1 MRVSLLDGWF
11 PDALRIATAIVVL
24 LAVGWRNRRWR
35 TRWLPTVAATAV
47 TGAIAAWLAAPAA
60 LALADPLPPETW
72 IWLAVLLFAALML
85 ILGWRGGPWW
95 RRGLAA
101 LAIPLT
107 TITLA
112 NEVNAEIGYY
122 PTLRDAW
129 LSISHAPMPA
139 LIEVSELATVSP
151 ATPTGRVVAVTIP
164 ATVSHFRH
172 RREFVYLPPAWFR
185 EPRPHLPVI
194 ELIGGV
200 FAAPDDW
207 IRAGHAV
214 QTTEAYAAQH
224 NGVAPILVFTDAT
237 GDIITDTECVNGAA
251 GNAEDHL
258 VHDVPGYVASTF
270 HTAAPPGNWSVV
282 GWSMGGTCA
291 VDLAVEHPEAFA
303 SFVDI
308 SGDLGPNLGSKQNTI
323 SRLFGGSEAAWAT
336 HDPLTVLAGH
346 SAYRDMTGLF
356 VSGAAEPT
364 RIRHAGQLST
374 AARQAGIATELKVLP
389 GEHTWKFA
397 AQAFGIALPWL
408 AAQHHLSGAQA
419 GANRP

>member
-11 PDALRIATAIVVL
+11 PEALRIATAMVVL

-47 TGAIAAWLAAPAA
+47 TGAIAAWLAVPAA

-85 ILGWRGGPWW
+85 IVGWRGGRWW

-101 LAIPLT
+101 LAVPLT
-107 TITLA
+107 TVTLA
-112 NEVNAEIGYY
+112 NAVNAEIGYY

-139 LIEVSELATVSP
+139 LVDLSQLATVSP
-151 ATPTGRVVAVTIP
+151 ATPTGRLVAVTIP
-164 ATVSHFRH
+164 ANASHFRH
-172 RREFVYLPPAWFR
+172 REEFVYLPPAWFQD
-185 EPRPHLPVI
+185 PRPHLPVV
-194 ELIGGV
+194 EMIGGV

-214 QTTEAYAAQH
+214 QTADAYAAQH
-224 NGVAPILVFTDAT
+224 NGLAPILVFTDAT
-237 GDIITDTECVNGAA
+237 GDVITDTECVNGAA

-258 VHDVPGYVASTF
+258 VNDVRSYVVPTF
-270 HTAAPPGNWSVV
+270 DAAPQPREWSVV

-291 VDLAVEHPEAFA
+291 VDLVVDHPEAFGR
-303 SFVDI
+303 FVDI
-308 SGDLGPNLGSKQNTI
+308 SGDLGPNLGSKQDTV
-323 SRLFGGSEAAWAT
+323 SRLFQGDEAAWAA
-336 HDPLTVLAGH
+336 HDPLTVLARHGP
-346 SAYRDMTGLF
+346 YRDVTGLF
-356 VSGAAEPT
+356 ISGTAEPT
-364 RIRHAGQLST
+364 HIRHASQLST
-374 AARQAGIATELKVLP
+374 AARQAGITTEVEVLP

-397 AQAFGIALPWL
+397 AQAFRTALPWV
-408 AAQHHLSGAQA
+408 AARLHLD
-419 GANRP
+419 RW